1 MSELKAN
8 AYLLGIYGCGDIGW
22 NTYTYITISSKIIC
36 YYCLYYIIRVY
47 NIIYPKILLNIYVM
61 DPLKPIGYYF

>member
-22 NTYTYITISSKIIC
+22 NTYTYITISSKII
-36 YYCLYYIIRVY
+36 YVIIVYIILLEY
-47 NIIYPKILLNIYVM
+47 TILYILR
-61 DPLKPIGYYF
+61 FC